1 MSDVLSQEEIDR
13 LLQAVNQGE
22 VSIEE
27 VKKEEEEKKV
37 RTYDFLRPRKFSK
50 EQERTLQML
59 HENFARSLSTYFS
72 GRLRNFVAVD
82 LVGLDQMTYDEFVK
96 SIRNPSYIAVFS
108 AKEFVGSAIL
118 DIDLEIFFGVLEI
131 LLGGPGMNAEIS
143 RPPTDTEIEVMRK
156 EVVNI
161 LTNLA
166 QAWSTVYSFTP
177 VIEAIET
184 NPQFVQIVASNEMVL
199 VITLFL
205 KIGNIEGYINIC
217 WPSSLIEPIGEKLT
231 TQSWFK
237 TKQKIVSEEDMKALR
252 ENLARTIVELSVA
265 VGETNLTLWDIL
277 NLEVGDV
284 IRLDTFKE
292 DPLKIKL
299 NGKDKFL
306 GVPGVFKGKYAVKIV
321 EVLDDEE
328 EIK

>member
-22 VSIEE
+22 VSIEQ

-59 HENFARSLSTYFS
+59 HENFARTLSTYFS
-72 GRLRNFVAVD
+72 GRLRSFVAVN
-82 LVGLDQMTYDEFVK
+82 LVGIDQMTYDEFIK
-96 SIRNPSYIAVFS
+96 SIKNPSFITIFS
-108 AKEFVGSAIL
+108 AKEFVGSAVL
-118 DIDLEIFFGVLEI
+118 DIDLAIFYGILEI
-131 LLGGPGMNAEIS
+131 LLGGPGSMTEIN
-143 RPPTDTEIEVMRK
+143 RPPTETEIEVMRK

-161 LTNLA
+161 LTNLS
-166 QAWSTVYSFTP
+166 QAWTTVYSFVP

-184 NPQFVQIVASNEMVL
+184 NPQFVQVVALNEMVL
-199 VITLFL
+199 VITFFVN
-205 KIGNIEGYINIC
+205 IGNVEGYVNIC

-237 TKQKIVSEEDMKALR
+237 TKQKVVSEEDMKALK
-252 ENLARTIVELSVA
+252 ENLARTIVELSA
-265 VGETNLTLWDIL
+265 TIGETNLTLWDIL

-284 IRLDTFKE
+284 IRLNTFKE

-306 GVPGVFKGKYAVKIV
+306 GAPGVFKGKYAVKIL
-321 EVLDDEE
+321 EVFDEE

>member
-1 MSDVLSQEEIDR
+1 
-13 LLQAVNQGE
+13 
-22 VSIEE
+22 
-27 VKKEEEEKKV
+27 
-37 RTYDFLRPRKFSK
+37 
-50 EQERTLQML
+50 
-59 HENFARSLSTYFS
+59 
-72 GRLRNFVAVD
+72 
-82 LVGLDQMTYDEFVK
+82 
-96 SIRNPSYIAVFS
+96 
-108 AKEFVGSAIL
+108 
-118 DIDLEIFFGVLEI
+118 
-131 LLGGPGMNAEIS
+131 
-143 RPPTDTEIEVMRK
+143 
-156 EVVNI
+156 
-161 LTNLA
+161 
-166 QAWSTVYSFTP
+166 
-177 VIEAIET
+177 
-184 NPQFVQIVASNEMVL
+184 MV
-199 VITLFL
+199 
-205 KIGNIEGYINIC
+205 
-217 WPSSLIEPIGEKLT
+217 EPIGEKLT

-321 EVLDDEE
+321 EVLDEE

>member
-27 VKKEEEEKKV
+27 VKKEEEEKRV

-50 EQERTLQML
+50 EQERTLQMV
-59 HENFARSLSTYFS
+59 HENFARGLSTYFS
-72 GRLRNFVAVD
+72 GRLRSFVAVN
-82 LVGLDQMTYDEFVK
+82 LVSLDQMTYDEFIK
-96 SIRNPSYIAVFS
+96 SIKNPSFISVFS
-108 AKEFVGSAIL
+108 AKEFVGSAVL
-118 DIDLEIFFGVLEI
+118 DIDLEIFFGILEI
-131 LLGGPGMNAEIS
+131 LLGGPGVSAEIN

-161 LTNLA
+161 LSNLS
-166 QAWSTVYSFTP
+166 QAWSSVYSFVP

-184 NPQFVQIVASNEMVL
+184 NPQFVQVVASNEMVL
-199 VITLFL
+199 VITFFL
-205 KIGNIEGYINIC
+205 KIGSIEGYINVC
-217 WPSSLIEPIGEKLT
+217 WPSSLIEPFAEKLT

-237 TKQKIVSEEDMKALR
+237 TNQKIISEEDVKALK
-252 ENLARTIVELSVA
+252 ENISRTIVEVSAA
-265 VGETNLTLWDIL
+265 VGETKLTVWDIL

-284 IRLDTFKE
+284 IRLDTHKN

-306 GVPGVFKGKYAVKIV
+306 GIPGIYKGKYAVKIV
-321 EVLDDEE
+321 DLLDGE

>member
-72 GRLRNFVAVD
+72 GRLRSFVAVD
-82 LVGLDQMTYDEFVK
+82 LVSIDQMTYDEFIK
-96 SIRNPSYIAVFS
+96 SIKNPSFITVFS
-108 AKEFVGSAIL
+108 AKEFVGSAVL
-118 DIDLEIFFGVLEI
+118 DIDLEIFYGILEI
-131 LLGGPGMNAEIS
+131 LLGGPGTSVELN
-143 RPPTDTEIEVMRK
+143 RPPTGTEIEVMRK

-161 LTNLA
+161 LTNLS
-166 QAWSTVYSFTP
+166 QAWNSVYSFVP

-184 NPQFVQIVASNEMVL
+184 NPQFVQVVALNEMVL
-199 VITLFL
+199 VITFFVN
-205 KIGNIEGYINIC
+205 IGKLEGYINVC
-217 WPSSLIEPIGEKLT
+217 WPSSLVEPIGEKLT

-252 ENLARTIVELSVA
+252 ENLARTIVELSA
-265 VGETNLTLWDIL
+265 TIGETNLTLWDIL

-284 IRLDTFKE
+284 IRLNTFKE

-306 GVPGVFKGKYAVKIV
+306 GVPGVFKGRYAVRIV
-321 EVLDDEE
+321 EVLDEE